1 MEAAQKDSGASGK
14 VGLRINKKV
23 GLRKKNIIPSDSD
36 LMVKK
41 I

>member
-23 GLRKKNIIPSDSD
+23 GLRKKIIIPSDSG
-36 LMVKK
+36 LTVKK